1 MRGGSGAGTREGVTL
16 AGRRRTV
23 LAVVLGSTLVSVGGL
38 SASLLVKSPAQ
49 VAAEAAAPAPSVLSA
64 VVERRVLRDTVV
76 LRGTVAS
83 ERSVEATPSASR
95 EGGEL
100 VVTGVRVRQGQ
111 AVSAGQ
117 ALVEVSGRPL
127 IALPGPTPAYRDLL
141 PGARG
146 KDVAQL
152 QAALR
157 RVGHDPDDQD
167 AVFGP
172 GTKRALAALY
182 ADLGYEAATTGEEDA
197 RAVEAARR
205 AVRQAELALAQARAG
220 QPASGGTP
228 EVRQAEEALAAARAE
243 LAGLEAHSGVML
255 PVGEVVFLPGF
266 PARVDRLRAV
276 VGRPVTPPLLTL
288 SAGDLL
294 VRAMLQPADRSL
306 VKVGQRV
313 QVAAEA
319 LGLTAAGKVAAI
331 GELGAG
337 GQDGGGDAAG
347 PHGAG
352 DAGDAT
358 AQDTGAGHPVTVKA
372 DRRLGPRWLGQD
384 VRVTVEAAST
394 GAPVLV
400 VPLAAVSATADGRTQ
415 VIRLARDREE
425 AVTVAAGVSG
435 DGFVAVEP
443 VGGTLA
449 AGDRVVIGQ
458 RS

>member
-1 MRGGSGAGTREGVTL
+1 MRRGSGAGTREGVTL

-38 SASLLVKSPAQ
+38 GASLLVKSPAQ

-100 VVTGVRVRQGQ
+100 IVTGVRVRQGQ

-220 QPASGGTP
+220 QPAGGGTP

-306 VKVGQRV
+306 V
-313 QVAAEA
+313 
-319 LGLTAAGKVAAI
+319 KVAAI

-415 VIRLARDREE
+415 VIRLTRGREE